1 MTEQPPYIPIKALS
15 EKSAELAPEAV
26 ASLKVN
32 GMRGQDLVLK
42 AVVNSEDEL
51 VIPDE
56 NILAYPIIQP
66 INRTVHELSPGVAR
80 RSDLELVLVR
90 FGQAAVSRRAPA
102 LSSSRRMPSASAVAL
117 PSMRMRSLLTDPDD
131 SPDQQA
137 SI

>member
-1 MTEQPPYIPIKALS
+1 MVNSDWTEQPPYIPIKALS

-66 INRTVHELSPGVAR
+66 INRTVHELYPGSLAAATLNLYSFVSGKLPGFSA
-80 RSDLELVLVR
+80 STGTVIFKADAER
-90 FGQAAVSRRAPA
+90 FGGGIAVDEDEIFA
-102 LSSSRRMPSASAVAL
+102 
-117 PSMRMRSLLTDPDD
+117 D
-131 SPDQQA
+131 
-137 SI
+137 